1 MSDIAISAV
10 GLSKQYRIG
19 MLGPRYNTFRD
30 TLSEWSR
37 TPLRW
42 WRNRGTAASEPA
54 GKMWALHDVSF
65 DIPRGE
71 AVGVIGRNGAGK
83 STLLK
88 ILSRVTEP
96 TSGYADIRGR
106 VGSLLEVGTGFHP
119 ELTGRENTFLSGAIL
134 GMGRKEME
142 RKFEA
147 IVDFAEVSQFIDTPV
162 KHYSS
167 GMYLRLAFAV
177 AAHLEPEILLVDEV
191 LAVGDMA
198 FQRKCLDKMKS
209 IGSRG
214 QTVVFVSHDLSVVS
228 RLASCSMILE
238 KGKLTYFGSTD
249 EAIQRYASQPIS
261 ADSLVNRTDR
271 SGDGLLRVES
281 LQFRDQQG
289 RATETLPS
297 GEPLTIAVGIRSKL
311 AKVNIEDLVL
321 DIRITDALGHPTATL
336 STRFGAGA
344 SGPLEQTGVLEC
356 HIPSLPLSAAVYA
369 VDLWLNY
376 RGGTAD
382 SIAQAGE
389 LNVIPSDYFGTGH
402 EPVQRKHGSLL
413 IPHSWQLS
421 EMATTFTPESVTAS

>member
-1 MSDIAISAV
+1 
-10 GLSKQYRIG
+10 
-19 MLGPRYNTFRD
+19 
-30 TLSEWSR
+30 
-37 TPLRW
+37 
-42 WRNRGTAASEPA
+42 
-54 GKMWALHDVSF
+54 
-65 DIPRGE
+65 
-71 AVGVIGRNGAGK
+71 
-83 STLLK
+83 
-88 ILSRVTEP
+88 
-96 TSGYADIRGR
+96 
-106 VGSLLEVGTGFHP
+106 
-119 ELTGRENTFLSGAIL
+119 
-134 GMGRKEME
+134 
-142 RKFEA
+142 
-147 IVDFAEVSQFIDTPV
+147 
-162 KHYSS
+162 
-167 GMYLRLAFAV
+167 
-177 AAHLEPEILLVDEV
+177 
-191 LAVGDMA
+191 
-198 FQRKCLDKMKS
+198 
-209 IGSRG
+209 
-214 QTVVFVSHDLSVVS
+214 
-228 RLASCSMILE
+228 MILE